1 MRDLARVLDEAIRI
15 PGTNIRIGLDAP
27 LGLLPG
33 GGGVGGGLC
42 SGLIIVQAARS
53 GAPPPVLGR
62 MLANVAIDVVL
73 GAIPLI
79 GDIFDVAW
87 RANSRNVRLL
97 ESWRAQPAST
107 SKASTLTVAGI
118 LLALFLLI
126 GLAVWGSL
134 ELFGALL
141 DLLRGAYAKFQSTL
155 HVECPKTGVEGKRPC
170 RDRTCS

>member
-1 MRDLARVLDEAIRI
+1 MRDLARALDEAIRI
-15 PGTNIRIGLDAP
+15 PGTNIRIGLDAL

-33 GGGVGGGLC
+33 GGDVAGGLF
-42 SGLIIVQAARS
+42 SGLIILQAARS
-53 GAPPPVLGR
+53 GAPTPVLGR

-97 ESWRAQPAST
+97 ESWRAQPAAT
-107 SKASTLTVAGI
+107 SRASTATVVGI

-126 GLAVWGSL
+126 GLAVWGSIA
-134 ELFGALL
+134 LFGALL
-141 DLLRGAYAKFQSTL
+141 DLLRRA
-155 HVECPKTGVEGKRPC
+155 
-170 RDRTCS
+170 